1 MEIAKYI
8 GLFLLK
14 NEYCYLPGIG
24 GLKIV
29 RTSAAYSGQQDE
41 IEAPKY
47 KIIFNKGIGAI
58 DDSFA
63 NFIATNERI
72 SISLASNKFKEYYTQ
87 AKEDLN
93 EGKEVIIPS
102 IGKFYKTKNDEVTFE
117 TDPQLEIHGKS
128 IPLFKISP
136 TAEKH
141 HEKTISEIIDNT
153 NIIEPKGDEEIVI
166 KAPQVNW
173 GKLILLGVVILAVL
187 GAIGYFIFGQLNN
200 TPVEEKNAS
209 VEPTPYVEEMN
220 TAEESMPEDTAI
232 LNNENN
238 NSSSSVVPSDGN
250 TVSIVI
256 NSYPTEA
263 QANTRVQR
271 LNSYGHGNVSMLRK
285 DDQTFLVIK
294 SYPANIDT
302 SSVVDSLK
310 RFFGGNVFVLE

>member
-41 IEAPKY
+41 VEAPKY

-87 AKEDLN
+87 AKEDLK
-93 EGKEVIIPS
+93 EGKEVVIPG
-102 IGKFYKTKNDEVTFE
+102 IGKFYKEKNDEIAFE

-187 GAIGYFIFGQLNN
+187 GAIGYFIFGQLNS
-200 TPVEEKNAS
+200 TPIQENNGS
-209 VEPTPYVEEMN
+209 TEPTPFVEEMPSSDEPMPQDTVVLNEEN
-220 TAEESMPEDTAI
+220 T
-232 LNNENN
+232 NNPSSVASS
-238 NSSSSVVPSDGN
+238 NSS
-250 TVSIVI
+250 TISIVI
-256 NSYPTEA
+256 NSYPTED

-271 LNSYGHGNVSMLRK
+271 LNSYGHGNVSMLKK
-285 DDQTFLVIK
+285 DDQTYLVIK
-294 SYPANIDT
+294 SYPAGIDT
-302 SSVVDSLK
+302 SEIVDSLK